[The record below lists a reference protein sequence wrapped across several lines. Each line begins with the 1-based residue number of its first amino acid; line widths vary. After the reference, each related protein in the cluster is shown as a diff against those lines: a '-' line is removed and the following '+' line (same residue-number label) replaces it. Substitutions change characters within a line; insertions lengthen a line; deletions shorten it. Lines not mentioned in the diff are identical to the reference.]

1 MCGTSFKS
9 PLNRLFMGW
18 KVLGIT
24 VYEMYVRVSSV
35 GLDVQ
40 YAVTDSWWC
49 HKEGKTCGVDEQ
61 AAAIWTLSLISPTS
75 LEFWRDTPWKSLVVT
90 YKAVR
95 LDGQLY

>member
-1 MCGTSFKS
+1 MVMMSVVPWQQDTSSGQLEENIFRIGILNPSHILLIVSLFLCVWLFFFSSVVFMCGTSFKS

-40 YAVTDSWWC
+40 YAVTDS
-49 HKEGKTCGVDEQ
+49 
-61 AAAIWTLSLISPTS
+61 
-75 LEFWRDTPWKSLVVT
+75 
-90 YKAVR
+90 
-95 LDGQLY
+95 